1 MRIFLKLFLFIFFS
15 TFFISKAFSEVSI
28 SGYQEFFAGSSD
40 QSTRA
45 ALDMSTNTGVSQGGL
60 SNGSYTRLVA
70 TASATLDSGIEV
82 TGVYSIMKDDK
93 SGGDTDV
100 LGVST
105 NQNDV
110 SLSGG
115 FGTFTI
121 GNTGSTGSMMH
132 YRASTIIP
140 TAEPDGAVI
149 GHFYSSGSNDYGRGD
164 EVGYAEDSMKARYM
178 SNVYEGFSFGIQ
190 YGSSLRSTPAR
201 SSGDDKNCSTASDQ
215 TGHGCYTDVIDAVFK
230 YEGTFDG
237 ITVGATYGMVGG
249 NTNIIAGSEYNDLE
263 GTVYTA
269 NLGYAG
275 ATIQYKYQDMGDSGQ
290 LKSTTDD
297 GDNSGSTI
305 CGVYAMGNISTGI
318 CSVETEFLES
328 GVSVKNES
336 STMVYGLG
344 YNLGGGV
351 MIEAAYFSVEE
362 SQGSTKDTDADGVI
376 SKISFGF

>member
-1 MRIFLKLFLFIFFS
+1 MKYILKIFSILIFTKFLSFS
-15 TFFISKAFSEVSI
+15 SFAELNL

-40 QSTRA
+40 QSIREG
-45 ALDMSTNTGVSQGGL
+45 LDQSTNTGNSQAGL
-60 SNGSYTRLVA
+60 SNGTYTRLVA
-70 TASATLDSGIEV
+70 TATAKLDNGIDV
-82 TGVYSIMKDDK
+82 VGVYSIMKDDK
-93 SGGDTDV
+93 GGDGDV

-105 NQNDV
+105 NQNDL

-149 GHFYSSGSNDYGRGD
+149 AHFYDAGENTYGRGD
-164 EVGYAEDSMKARYM
+164 EVGYAEDSMKVRYL

-201 SSGDDKNCSTASDQ
+201 ASGSNMDCATAADQ
-215 TGHGCYTDVIDAVFK
+215 TGHGCYADVIDAVIK
-230 YEGTFDG
+230 YEGTFSG
-237 ITVGATYGMVGG
+237 VTLGATYGIIGG
-249 NTNIIAGSEYNDLE
+249 NTNIIAGAEYNDLE
-263 GTVYTA
+263 ADIYTI
-269 NLGYAG
+269 NIGYQGLTLQA
-275 ATIQYKYQDMGDSGQ
+275 KVVNHGDSGQ

-297 GDNSGSTI
+297 GDNEGTTL
-305 CGVYAMGNISTGI
+305 CGVYALGNISAGV
-318 CSVETEFLES
+318 CSVETQFKES
-328 GVSVKNES
+328 GVSVTNES

-351 MIEAAYFSVEE
+351 MIEAAYASIEE
-362 SQGSTKDTDADGVI
+362 SQGNTTDTDADLVI